1 MGVMTQ
7 RACRLV
13 DLSHP
18 VSDGMITYPGLPG
31 PRLSDHLTRE
41 QAEAQYGPGVTFH
54 IGRISMVANTG
65 TYVDSP
71 WHRYDDGADLADL
84 RLEQLADVD
93 GIVVDVTRAPSGRGV
108 AVDDIAVHNVAGRAV
123 LIRTD
128 WDRHWQTPVYG
139 VEAPF
144 VSRAAAA
151 WLVEQRVALVGI
163 DSVNIDDIDDRRR
176 PAHSLLLGAQ
186 IPVVEH
192 LCGLDQLPT
201 DGFRFH
207 AVPAPVAGLGTFP
220 VRAYAVVG

>member
-1 MGVMTQ
+1 
-7 RACRLV
+7 
-13 DLSHP
+13 
-18 VSDGMITYPGLPG
+18 
-31 PRLSDHLTRE
+31 
-41 QAEAQYGPGVTFH
+41 
-54 IGRISMVANTG
+54 
-65 TYVDSP
+65 
-71 WHRYDDGADLADL
+71 
-84 RLEQLADVD
+84 
-93 GIVVDVTRAPSGRGV
+93 
-108 AVDDIAVHNVAGRAV
+108 V